1 MKTKTIVVGALETN
15 CYLVYCE
22 ETRICA
28 VVDPGAEPERIFPE
42 IYEEG
47 LKPALIINTHGHID
61 HTGANRDIKDK
72 FGVPLVIHAAD
83 GPMLGKTQSLELSL
97 FLGAKDSPPADR
109 FVADGDAIEIGRGAL
124 RVLHTPG
131 HTPGKHQPARRRI
144 SLVRGHALLRGR
156 RPDRPPGRVRQA
168 AREIDPDQDHDASRR
183 DRRLARPWPAHDHR
197 PGTREQPPPHMTPAE
212 PAAEDVRA
220 QFLAFMKFES
230 RLSDNT
236 VQSYGRDI
244 AKYLVFL
251 GQAKV
256 PLDRVRET
264 DVVRFVQGQSA
275 AGLAPRSMARLIS
288 ALKAFYKF
296 LILDGRVTK
305 NPTVHLSSPKAWFS
319 LPKFLTIKEV
329 GTLLRQPDKATP
341 VASGTGR
348 CSKRCM
354 PPDSAYP
361 SSSGSG

>member
-1 MKTKTIVVGALETN
+1 
-15 CYLVYCE
+15 
-22 ETRICA
+22 
-28 VVDPGAEPERIFPE
+28 
-42 IYEEG
+42 
-47 LKPALIINTHGHID
+47 
-61 HTGANRDIKDK
+61 
-72 FGVPLVIHAAD
+72 
-83 GPMLGKTQSLELSL
+83 
-97 FLGAKDSPPADR
+97 
-109 FVADGDAIEIGRGAL
+109 
-124 RVLHTPG
+124 
-131 HTPGKHQPARRRI
+131 
-144 SLVRGHALLRGR
+144 
-156 RPDRPPGRVRQA
+156 
-168 AREIDPDQDHDASRR
+168 
-183 DRRLARPWPAHDHR
+183 
-197 PGTREQPPPHMTPAE
+197 MTPAD

-288 ALKAFYKF
+288 TLKAFYKF
-296 LILDGRVTK
+296 LILDGRVTR

-329 GTLLRQPDKATP
+329 GTLLRQPDKKDARGVRDRAMLETMYAAGLRVSELVGLGLDDVHLKDSFLLCRGKGGKERIVPVGRVAVDAVLKYLDGARPSLLKDPTDALFLTRRGRPFTRQGFWKMLRAYAKAARLPANVSPHVLRHSFATHLLERGADLRAVQLMLGHSQITTTQIYTHISRERLRKVYDKFHP
-341 VASGTGR
+341 RA
-348 CSKRCM
+348 
-354 PPDSAYP
+354 
-361 SSSGSG
+361 